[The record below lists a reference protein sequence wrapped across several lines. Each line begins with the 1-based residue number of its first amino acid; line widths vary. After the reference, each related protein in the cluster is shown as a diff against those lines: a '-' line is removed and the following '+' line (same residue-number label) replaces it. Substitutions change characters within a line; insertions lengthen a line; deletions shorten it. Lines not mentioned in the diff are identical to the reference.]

1 MLKLENLTIRFG
13 GLTAVDNVTTHVEQ
27 GEIFGLVGP
36 NGAGKTTTFNMI
48 SGYYAPTRGKVIF
61 DGQEIQGKPQYEIN
75 RLGIARTYQNINLFN
90 KMTVLENCMIGCHP
104 RMKANIFDAIF
115 NTPRKRREDA
125 DAEEK
130 CRKILKFMDLGHRE
144 DYLAKNLS
152 YGEQRRLEI
161 ARALVSD
168 PKLLLLDEPAAG
180 MNSTEK
186 DELSGMIKS
195 IRNMGITVL
204 LVEHNMKLVMGV
216 CDRICVLNFGEKLA
230 EGTPEYILQVKDLHF
245 WYGEIHALK
254 GISLNV
260 EKNGVVS
267 LLGANGAG
275 KTTTLQYISG
285 LIKGKHAGEIWYMGQ
300 RIDGKSAHTLSKI
313 GIAQCIEGRRIF
325 SQLSVRENLMMG
337 AYLCRDNAKIKRN
350 LEYVFTLFPR
360 LLEREKQM
368 GGTLS
373 GGEQQML
380 AVGRALMQDPKLL
393 MMDEPSLG
401 LAPLLIEEVFRAI
414 KKIKEDGLPILLVEQ
429 NSKAA
434 LQVAD
439 RGYVLEVGE
448 LVLEDTAEN
457 LLHNEAIKKSYLGMG

>member
-1 MLKLENLTIRFG
+1 M
-13 GLTAVDNVTTHVEQ
+13 A
-27 GEIFGLVGP
+27 
-36 NGAGKTTTFNMI
+36 
-48 SGYYAPTRGKVIF
+48 
-61 DGQEIQGKPQYEIN
+61 
-75 RLGIARTYQNINLFN
+75 
-90 KMTVLENCMIGCHP
+90 
-104 RMKANIFDAIF
+104 
-115 NTPRKRREDA
+115 
-125 DAEEK
+125 
-130 CRKILKFMDLGHRE
+130 
-144 DYLAKNLS
+144 
-152 YGEQRRLEI
+152 
-161 ARALVSD
+161 
-168 PKLLLLDEPAAG
+168 
-180 MNSTEK
+180 
-186 DELSGMIKS
+186 
-195 IRNMGITVL
+195 
-204 LVEHNMKLVMGV
+204 
-216 CDRICVLNFGEKLA
+216 
-230 EGTPEYILQVKDLHF
+230 EYILQVKDLHF

-300 RIDGKSAHTLSKI
+300 RIDGKSAHALSKI

>member
-1 MLKLENLTIRFG
+1 MLLIWE
-13 GLTAVDNVTTHVEQ
+13 VE
-27 GEIFGLVGP
+27 
-36 NGAGKTTTFNMI
+36 T
-48 SGYYAPTRGKVIF
+48 
-61 DGQEIQGKPQYEIN
+61 
-75 RLGIARTYQNINLFN
+75 
-90 KMTVLENCMIGCHP
+90 
-104 RMKANIFDAIF
+104 
-115 NTPRKRREDA
+115 
-125 DAEEK
+125 
-130 CRKILKFMDLGHRE
+130 
-144 DYLAKNLS
+144 LA
-152 YGEQRRLEI
+152 
-161 ARALVSD
+161 
-168 PKLLLLDEPAAG
+168 
-180 MNSTEK
+180 
-186 DELSGMIKS
+186 
-195 IRNMGITVL
+195 
-204 LVEHNMKLVMGV
+204 
-216 CDRICVLNFGEKLA
+216 
-230 EGTPEYILQVKDLHF
+230 EYILQVKDLHF

-457 LLHNEAIKKSYLGMG
+457 LLHNEARNEDATTGGGHDGSDNFLIGYGNYDEAHPDYGDSRPIFAFADGVARTIQSCYINSTCYFLSVAAKGNALAPALEEGQDVLIHATGYDAAGKETGTVTMTFASKDKLIKEWTKWDLSSLGKVAKVRFNMTGGPDNGYGFSMPAYYALDDITIEL

>member
-1 MLKLENLTIRFG
+1 M
-13 GLTAVDNVTTHVEQ
+13 A
-27 GEIFGLVGP
+27 
-36 NGAGKTTTFNMI
+36 
-48 SGYYAPTRGKVIF
+48 
-61 DGQEIQGKPQYEIN
+61 
-75 RLGIARTYQNINLFN
+75 
-90 KMTVLENCMIGCHP
+90 
-104 RMKANIFDAIF
+104 
-115 NTPRKRREDA
+115 
-125 DAEEK
+125 
-130 CRKILKFMDLGHRE
+130 
-144 DYLAKNLS
+144 
-152 YGEQRRLEI
+152 
-161 ARALVSD
+161 
-168 PKLLLLDEPAAG
+168 
-180 MNSTEK
+180 
-186 DELSGMIKS
+186 
-195 IRNMGITVL
+195 
-204 LVEHNMKLVMGV
+204 
-216 CDRICVLNFGEKLA
+216 
-230 EGTPEYILQVKDLHF
+230 EYILQVKDLHF

-260 EKNGVVS
+260 EKSGVVT

-275 KTTTLQYISG
+275 KTTTLQCISG
-285 LIKGKHAGEIWYMGQ
+285 LIKGNHTGEIWYMGQ
-300 RIDGKSAHTLSKI
+300 RIDGKSPHMLSKI

-337 AYLCRDNAKIKRN
+337 AYLCHDNAKIKRN

-434 LQVAD
+434 LQVAN

>member
-204 LVEHNMKLVMGV
+204 LVE
-216 CDRICVLNFGEKLA
+216 
-230 EGTPEYILQVKDLHF
+230 
-245 WYGEIHALK
+245 
-254 GISLNV
+254 
-260 EKNGVVS
+260 
-267 LLGANGAG
+267 
-275 KTTTLQYISG
+275 YISG

>member
-1 MLKLENLTIRFG
+1 MLLIWE
-13 GLTAVDNVTTHVEQ
+13 VE
-27 GEIFGLVGP
+27 
-36 NGAGKTTTFNMI
+36 T
-48 SGYYAPTRGKVIF
+48 
-61 DGQEIQGKPQYEIN
+61 
-75 RLGIARTYQNINLFN
+75 
-90 KMTVLENCMIGCHP
+90 
-104 RMKANIFDAIF
+104 
-115 NTPRKRREDA
+115 
-125 DAEEK
+125 
-130 CRKILKFMDLGHRE
+130 
-144 DYLAKNLS
+144 LA
-152 YGEQRRLEI
+152 
-161 ARALVSD
+161 
-168 PKLLLLDEPAAG
+168 
-180 MNSTEK
+180 
-186 DELSGMIKS
+186 
-195 IRNMGITVL
+195 
-204 LVEHNMKLVMGV
+204 
-216 CDRICVLNFGEKLA
+216 
-230 EGTPEYILQVKDLHF
+230 EYILQVKDLHF

-300 RIDGKSAHTLSKI
+300 RIDGKSAHTLSK
-313 GIAQCIEGRRIF
+313 
-325 SQLSVRENLMMG
+325 MG

>member
-1 MLKLENLTIRFG
+1 M
-13 GLTAVDNVTTHVEQ
+13 A
-27 GEIFGLVGP
+27 
-36 NGAGKTTTFNMI
+36 
-48 SGYYAPTRGKVIF
+48 
-61 DGQEIQGKPQYEIN
+61 
-75 RLGIARTYQNINLFN
+75 
-90 KMTVLENCMIGCHP
+90 
-104 RMKANIFDAIF
+104 
-115 NTPRKRREDA
+115 
-125 DAEEK
+125 
-130 CRKILKFMDLGHRE
+130 
-144 DYLAKNLS
+144 
-152 YGEQRRLEI
+152 
-161 ARALVSD
+161 
-168 PKLLLLDEPAAG
+168 
-180 MNSTEK
+180 
-186 DELSGMIKS
+186 
-195 IRNMGITVL
+195 
-204 LVEHNMKLVMGV
+204 
-216 CDRICVLNFGEKLA
+216 
-230 EGTPEYILQVKDLHF
+230 EYILQVKDLHF

-300 RIDGKSAHTLSKI
+300 RIDGQSAHTLSKI
-313 GIAQCIEGRRIF
+313 GIAPCIEGRRIF

>member
-1 MLKLENLTIRFG
+1 M
-13 GLTAVDNVTTHVEQ
+13 A
-27 GEIFGLVGP
+27 
-36 NGAGKTTTFNMI
+36 
-48 SGYYAPTRGKVIF
+48 
-61 DGQEIQGKPQYEIN
+61 
-75 RLGIARTYQNINLFN
+75 
-90 KMTVLENCMIGCHP
+90 
-104 RMKANIFDAIF
+104 
-115 NTPRKRREDA
+115 
-125 DAEEK
+125 
-130 CRKILKFMDLGHRE
+130 
-144 DYLAKNLS
+144 
-152 YGEQRRLEI
+152 
-161 ARALVSD
+161 
-168 PKLLLLDEPAAG
+168 
-180 MNSTEK
+180 
-186 DELSGMIKS
+186 
-195 IRNMGITVL
+195 
-204 LVEHNMKLVMGV
+204 
-216 CDRICVLNFGEKLA
+216 
-230 EGTPEYILQVKDLHF
+230 EYILQVKDLHF

-260 EKNGVVS
+260 EKSGVVT

-275 KTTTLQYISG
+275 KTTTLQCISG
-285 LIKGKHAGEIWYMGQ
+285 LIKGKHTGEIWYMGQ
-300 RIDGKSAHTLSKI
+300 RIDGKSPHALSKI

-380 AVGRALMQDPKLL
+380 AVARALMQDPKLL

-414 KKIKEDGLPILLVEQ
+414 RKIKEDGLPILLVEQ

-457 LLHNEAIKKSYLGMG
+457 LLHNEGIKKSYLGMG